1 MVEETLESVAS
12 ASTRYN
18 KMQYTSEG
26 KPYIALE
33 TGSDIP
39 IFLTPYY
46 SNDAEANREIL
57 DHPDIRNMLISP
69 PVPYLL
75 EHAQFW

>member
-1 MVEETLESVAS
+1 MAEPTTDTSESIS
-12 ASTRYN
+12 SPYN
-18 KMQYTSEG
+18 KIRYTPAG

-33 TGSDIP
+33 TGSEIP

-46 SNDAEANREIL
+46 ATDVEANREIL
-57 DHPDIRNMLISP
+57 DHPSLRTKLISA

>member
-1 MVEETLESVAS
+1 MAEPTTDSSESIS
-12 ASTRYN
+12 SQYSKIR
-18 KMQYTSEG
+18 YTSTG

-33 TGSDIP
+33 TGSDVP
-39 IFLTPYY
+39 IFLTTYY
-46 SNDAEANREIL
+46 ATDVEAYREIL
-57 DHPDIRNMLISP
+57 DHPSLRTKLISS